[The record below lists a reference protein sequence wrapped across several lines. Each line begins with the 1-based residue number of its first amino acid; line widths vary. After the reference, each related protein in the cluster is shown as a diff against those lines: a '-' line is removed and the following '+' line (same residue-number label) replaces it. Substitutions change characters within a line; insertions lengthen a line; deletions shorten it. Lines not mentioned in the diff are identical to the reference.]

1 MPNASVTIGHRMSC
15 GEPDAQEWASPVRR
29 AGRGNGPA
37 VTPAPRPGLT
47 LRRLAQF
54 LQEDLKLE
62 LSETKTLITHARTS
76 AARFLG
82 YEITTQHAN
91 QILTDGRRKANG
103 SIRLRV
109 PGDVIKAKCTRY
121 MSGENPSAGPSC

>member
-1 MPNASVTIGHRMSC
+1 MGRVLER
-15 GEPDAQEWASPVRR
+15 RR
-29 AGRGNGPA
+29 AVA
-37 VTPAPRPGLT
+37 
-47 LRRLAQF
+47 RRLAQF

-91 QILTDGRRKANG
+91 QMLTDGRRKANG
-103 SIRLRV
+103 SVRLGVR
-109 PGDVIKAKCTRY
+109 GGVIKAESARH
-121 MSGENPSAGPSC
+121 MSRAKPEGGPERMH

>member
-47 LRRLAQF
+47 LRGVLVVAPTIAVLAVDDPRLVGVKPQA
-54 LQEDLKLE
+54 DLYHP
-62 LSETKTLITHARTS
+62 TRD
-76 AARFLG
+76 RG
-82 YEITTQHAN
+82 QHAAG
-91 QILTDGRRKANG
+91 LRFAAAMHDGIVRKALERTAGN
-103 SIRLRV
+103 LRT
-109 PGDVIKAKCTRY
+109 IHA
-121 MSGENPSAGPSC
+121 SNA